1 MLIEKLL
8 WVDGWDD
15 TDGVDP
21 FYITVVLY
29 LNRIVLGIKDVQS
42 TMDNFMLLY
51 VFSNFAFSFE
61 IVAKLTDFDGTS
73 DLKTKYRLV
82 EPED

>member
-1 MLIEKLL
+1 MYL
-8 WVDGWDD
+8 DR
-15 TDGVDP
+15 
-21 FYITVVLY
+21 TVV
-29 LNRIVLGIKDVQS
+29 GIKDVQS
-42 TMDNFMLLY
+42 TMDNFMLLF

-82 EPED
+82 DPED

>member
-1 MLIEKLL
+1 
-8 WVDGWDD
+8 
-15 TDGVDP
+15 
-21 FYITVVLY
+21 
-29 LNRIVLGIKDVQS
+29 
-42 TMDNFMLLY
+42 MDNFMLLY

-82 EPED
+82 DPED